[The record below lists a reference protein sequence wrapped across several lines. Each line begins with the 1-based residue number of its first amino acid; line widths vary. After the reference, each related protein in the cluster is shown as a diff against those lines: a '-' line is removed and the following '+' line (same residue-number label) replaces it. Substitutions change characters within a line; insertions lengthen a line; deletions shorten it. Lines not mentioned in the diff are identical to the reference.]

1 MTDITA
7 LLASHWPGAAWIV
20 VAMMLVQVLKGAVFT
35 KPRAHKKQKSQW
47 FWWWG
52 YKMLPL
58 QPVLLGAILGLSWA
72 NPEGAD
78 PAWPRVAS
86 CVYFACFGGL
96 SVWAFEVIKGLLKR
110 RGIDLTIP
118 GEEGSQ

>member
-1 MTDITA
+1 MDA
-7 LLASHWPGAAWIV
+7 YAFLAPHWPGFAWVII
-20 VAMMLVQVLKGAVFT
+20 AMLIVQVLKGAVFT
-35 KPRAHKKQKSQW
+35 KLRAHKKQKTQW

-52 YKMLPL
+52 YKVLPL
-58 QPVLLGAILGLSWA
+58 QPMVLGALIGLLWTD
-72 NPEGAD
+72 PEGAT

-86 CVYFACFGGL
+86 CIYFACFGGL

-118 GEEGSQ
+118 GEEGRQ